1 MSKQA
6 VQVFRSLDA
15 QRMSEVRAKKK
26 KRIEDKKKKTIVNNI
41 KRKKNGVRSAPYNS
55 SRVFSTVIPAF
66 TTGDTV
72 TNRPVTVGEKL
83 KSTREDWI
91 VDSVNHR
98 KAKCTNINN
107 PCIKQE
113 WDLEYLEHKTAS
125 VGDMNRNYTMK
136 TLERDLLKRVL
147 ERKENIWTKKT
158 TKLEN
163 AIQQLQ
169 TKVDALSEENNKMK
183 VSLEKH
189 RGRQRELLSRVREKS
204 NALKEFKD
212 GLDDAYSVIKSQIKV

>member
-1 MSKQA
+1 MA
-6 VQVFRSLDA
+6 
-15 QRMSEVRAKKK
+15 EVRAKRK

-113 WDLEYLEHKTAS
+113 WDLERLEHETAS
-125 VGDMNRNYTMK
+125 VGDMSRSYCVK
-136 TLERDLLKRVL
+136 TLERDLLKRAL
-147 ERKENIWTKKT
+147 ERKENIWSKKM
-158 TKLEN
+158 TKL
-163 AIQQLQ
+163 QG
-169 TKVDALSEENNKMK
+169 TK
-183 VSLEKH
+183 
-189 RGRQRELLSRVREKS
+189 G
-204 NALKEFKD
+204 
-212 GLDDAYSVIKSQIKV
+212 I

>member
-1 MSKQA
+1 M
-6 VQVFRSLDA
+6 
-15 QRMSEVRAKKK
+15 RAKKK
-26 KRIEDKKKKTIVNNI
+26 EDKKEKTIVNNI
-41 KRKKNGVRSAPYNS
+41 KRKETGVRSAPCNS
-55 SRVFSTVIPAF
+55 SRAFSTVTPAF
-66 TTGDTV
+66 TTGDAV
-72 TNRPVTVGEKL
+72 TSRPVTVGEKL

-113 WDLEYLEHKTAS
+113 WDLERSEHETAS
-125 VGDMNRNYTMK
+125 VGDMSRSYAMK

-147 ERKENIWTKKT
+147 ERKENVWTKKT

-163 AIQQLQ
+163 ATQQLQ
-169 TKVDALSEENNKMK
+169 MKVDALSEENDKMK

-204 NALKEFKD
+204 NTLKEFKD
-212 GLDDAYSVIKSQIKV
+212 GVGVAHSILKSQMKV